1 MNFIAALYIAIIFYI
16 VTPGLFF
23 SILKKGS
30 FRVVVFLHSLL
41 FAIIIYFTYDFIVS
55 SINKQKEGF
64 SVSMSLNGMPN
75 LNTGANANININGNN
90 FPISLIKDPS
100 NAQGV
105 ILNIDDKA
113 SSSFTTY
120 LQNTVKTSTPILQT
134 TTISNDGSNP
144 ISNYN

>member
-1 MNFIAALYIAIIFYI
+1 MNFIATLYIAIIFYI

-23 SILKKGS
+23 SILKKGP
-30 FRVVVFLHSLL
+30 FRVVVFLHSML
-41 FAIIIYFTYDFIVS
+41 FAIIIYFTYDFFVS
-55 SINKQKEGF
+55 SITKQKEGF
-64 SVSMSLNGMPN
+64 SVNISLNGMPN
-75 LNTGANANININGNN
+75 VNTGANANININGNN

-120 LQNTVKTSTPILQT
+120 LQNIVKTSTHQFPQT
-134 TTISNDGSNP
+134 TTTSK
-144 ISNYN
+144 

>member
-75 LNTGANANININGNN
+75 VNTGAKANINMNGTN

-113 SSSFTTY
+113 SSAFNTY

-134 TTISNDGSNP
+134 STTSNNGSNR
-144 ISNYN
+144 N